1 MATITINIT
10 AEGPKAAEDALASMK
25 SLVEAAQVQTLA
37 QFEGIMLD

>member
-25 SLVEAAQVQTLA
+25 SLVEAAQDHS
-37 QFEGIMLD
+37 I